1 MKNKEKLQNV
11 FVERLKELLQEKGI
25 NQAKLSKETNIPQQS
40 ISSWITCVRTIQ
52 IDSLCILA
60 DYFGVTTDY
69 LLGRE
74 Q

>member
-25 NQAKLSKETNIPQQS
+25 NQAKLSKETKIPQQS
-40 ISSWITCVRTIQ
+40 ISSWITGVRTIQ
-52 IDSLCILA
+52 IDSLCVLA

-74 Q
+74 M